1 LLQRKTINNKRN
13 IDYDNDDDNGN
24 DSGYDNNCKP
34 IIGDTARIL
43 QQTMHADYGAHY
55 LILYPDLTTLR
66 QTYSQY
72 VKTSLVERNEIM
84 IILPFYETVDGVRD
98 VLTENCANIDIRAC
112 EKEQSL
118 IIVDSLKGYS
128 GSPEGIM
135 PVLKQMVR
143 YAKSSGKSGVSAFG
157 DMGSFFYN
165 NNENSLM
172 EYELSLPS
180 EYDSKMNLK
189 TFCLYHQKEFDLKF
203 TEKQKK
209 QLLVHHGNN
218 LALTPLI
225 K

>member
-1 LLQRKTINNKRN
+1 MLQGKATNNKRN
-13 IDYDNDDDNGN
+13 INNDNDNDYDYDNN
-24 DSGYDNNCKP
+24 SKP
-34 IIGDTARIL
+34 IIGDTVRIL
-43 QQTMHADYGAHY
+43 QQTMQADYGAHH

-66 QTYSQY
+66 ETYSQY
-72 VKTSLVERNEIM
+72 IKTSLVERNEIV

-98 VLTENCANIDIRAC
+98 VLAENCANIDIRAN

-143 YAKSSGKSGVSAFG
+143 FAKSSGKSGVSAFG
-157 DMGSFFYN
+157 DMGSFFHN

-180 EYDSKMNLK
+180 EYDGKMNLK

-203 TEKQKK
+203 TEKQKE
-209 QLLVHHGNN
+209 QLLRHHGNS
-218 LALTPLI
+218 LILTP
-225 K
+225 

>member
-1 LLQRKTINNKRN
+1 LLQGKTTNNKRDIN
-13 IDYDNDDDNGN
+13 YDYDNDNDNDN
-24 DSGYDNNCKP
+24 DNNHKP
-34 IIGDTARIL
+34 IIGDTAQTLL
-43 QQTMHADYGAHY
+43 QIMHADYGAHY

-66 QTYSQY
+66 EIYSQY
-72 VKTSLVERNEIM
+72 IKASLVERNEIM

-98 VLTENCANIDIRAC
+98 VLTENCADIDIRAY

-143 YAKSSGKSGVSAFG
+143 YAKSSGKSGVSAIG
-157 DMGSFFYN
+157 DMGSFFHN

-180 EYDSKMNLK
+180 EYNSEMNLK

-209 QLLVHHGNN
+209 QLLGHHGNN
-218 LALTPLI
+218 LILTPLV

>member
-1 LLQRKTINNKRN
+1 LLQGKTTNNKRDIN
-13 IDYDNDDDNGN
+13 YDYDND
-24 DSGYDNNCKP
+24 YDNDNNRKP

-66 QTYSQY
+66 ETYSQY
-72 VKTSLVERNEIM
+72 IKTSLVERNEIM

-98 VLTENCANIDIRAC
+98 VLTENCANIDIRAY

-157 DMGSFFYN
+157 DMGSFFHN

-172 EYELSLPS
+172 KYELSLPS
-180 EYDSKMNLK
+180 EYNSEMNLK

-209 QLLVHHGNN
+209 QLLGHHGNN
-218 LALTPLI
+218 LILTPLV

>member
-1 LLQRKTINNKRN
+1 LLQGRATNNKRN
-13 IDYDNDDDNGN
+13 INYDNDNDYDYDNNR
-24 DSGYDNNCKP
+24 KP

-43 QQTMHADYGAHY
+43 QQTMQAEYGAHY

-66 QTYSQY
+66 ETYSQY
-72 VKTSLVERNEIM
+72 IKTSLVERNEIM
-84 IILPFYETVDGVRD
+84 IILPFYETVDVVRD
-98 VLTENCANIDIRAC
+98 VLTENCANIDIKAY

-135 PVLKQMVR
+135 PVLKRMVR

-157 DMGSFFYN
+157 DMGSFFYRH

-203 TEKQKK
+203 TEKQKE
-209 QLLVHHGNN
+209 QLLGHHGNN
-218 LALTPLI
+218 LILTPLVR
-225 K
+225 

>member
-1 LLQRKTINNKRN
+1 LLQGKATNNKRN
-13 IDYDNDDDNGN
+13 INYDNDNDCDYDYDNNR
-24 DSGYDNNCKP
+24 KP
-34 IIGDTARIL
+34 IIGDTAQIL
-43 QQTMHADYGAHY
+43 QQTTQADYGAHY

-66 QTYSQY
+66 ETYSQY
-72 VKTSLVERNEIM
+72 IKTSLVERNEIM

-98 VLTENCANIDIRAC
+98 VLTENCANIDIRAY

-143 YAKSSGKSGVSAFG
+143 YARSSGKSGVSAFG

-165 NNENSLM
+165 NNENGLM

-189 TFCLYHQKEFDLKF
+189 TFCLYHQKEFYLKF
-203 TEKQKK
+203 TEKQKE
-209 QLLVHHGNN
+209 QLLRHHGNN
-218 LALTPLI
+218 LILTQLVR
-225 K
+225 